1 MSQTEQ
7 KINFISYKNITISQ
21 KKNHLNVWLEGGSL
35 VSVAM
40 KDIVDTFIKDKN
52 ESMKQVE
59 GHSIQTISE
68 NQPQETPF

>member
-7 KINFISYKNITISQ
+7 KINFISYKNISLSQ
-21 KKNHLNVWLEGGSL
+21 KKNHLNVWLEDGSL
-35 VSVAM
+35 ISVAM

-59 GHSIQTISE
+59 GHSIQATSE